1 MWYLQLS
8 ILPMAWLSVMNNV
21 FRLYNLN
28 VLQTNNT
35 LKQQTKQ
42 QNKLYSVLSFSAV
55 HTAKETQEE
64 INCKWHVQ

>member
-8 ILPMAWLSVMNNV
+8 ILPMAWLSVMNCV

-42 QNKLYSVLSFSAV
+42 WNKLYSVLSVSAV
-55 HTAKETQEE
+55 HPAKET
-64 INCKWHVQ
+64 